1 MRKVLFAFV
10 LSLFLSGTAFAG
22 LSDIK
27 MPDLTPQ
34 GWMYMPAGSQPGV
47 RYEGYVNTKT
57 MYDVLFILTE
67 EGGQIIVKAK
77 KLGIVSTMPESEVPN
92 FIKTVLVK

>member
-1 MRKVLFAFV
+1 MRKILFGFI
-10 LSLFLSGTAFAG
+10 LCLLLSGTAFAG

-27 MPDLTPQ
+27 MPDLMSE
-34 GWMYMPAGSQPGV
+34 GWMYMPTGSQPGV

-57 MYDVLFILTE
+57 MQDILFILTE
-67 EGGQIIVKAK
+67 EGGQIKVEAK

-92 FIKTVLVK
+92 FIKTALVK